1 MRLEGGPRA
10 NLIKPTG
17 RAVLLFSIG
26 IPPALILVIVLPASW
41 PIAMAYALL
50 VLAILAGDAIAALPA
65 RRLAVNVS
73 VPDRLYIGD
82 QGEID
87 GAVRIAGSR
96 PVRFE
101 ILPEQTGYL
110 DPPESAAV
118 TAASSEVGR
127 FTLKLMPRR
136 RGRVRIDRLWLR
148 WWGPLGLVE
157 LRRQLPVERSID
169 VIPNVRGVQSAA
181 LQFYA
186 QEAIFGIKVQRE
198 RGQGTEFESLRE
210 YLPGFDSR
218 FIDWKHSAR
227 HRKLLSREFETERNH
242 QIVMAFDTG
251 YLMREPI
258 EGMARLDHAINAG
271 LLLAWISL
279 RGGDLVGIFGFD
291 AVLRHYLKP
300 VRGTSSFA
308 RIQQS
313 VASLDYR
320 SEETNFTLGLAE
332 LSARLS
338 RRALVVLFTDFVD
351 TTTAELLI
359 ESVGRVAGKHA
370 VIFVTLRDT
379 TLAQLTAA
387 VPEGYEDVAKAVIA
401 HDLQQERDIVFERL
415 ERLGINCLDVAP
427 SGLSAG
433 LINRYLRIKQRGLI

>member
-1 MRLEGGPRA
+1 
-10 NLIKPTG
+10 
-17 RAVLLFSIG
+17 
-26 IPPALILVIVLPASW
+26 
-41 PIAMAYALL
+41 
-50 VLAILAGDAIAALPA
+50 
-65 RRLAVNVS
+65 
-73 VPDRLYIGD
+73 
-82 QGEID
+82 
-87 GAVRIAGSR
+87 
-96 PVRFE
+96 
-101 ILPEQTGYL
+101 
-110 DPPESAAV
+110 
-118 TAASSEVGR
+118 
-127 FTLKLMPRR
+127 
-136 RGRVRIDRLWLR
+136 
-148 WWGPLGLVE
+148 
-157 LRRQLPVERSID
+157 
-169 VIPNVRGVQSAA
+169 
-181 LQFYA
+181 
-186 QEAIFGIKVQRE
+186 VQRE

-210 YLPGFDSR
+210 YMPGFDSR

-320 SEETNFTLGLAE
+320 AEETNFTLGLAE
-332 LSARLS
+332 LSGRLS

-359 ESVGRVAGKHA
+359 ESIGRVAGKHA

-379 TLAQLTAA
+379 TLAQLMSAT
-387 VPEGYEDVAKAVIA
+387 PGEYEDVAKAVIA

-415 ERLGINCLDVAP
+415 ERLGIQCLDVAP